1 MKKFLNVV
9 IGILIFGG
17 VFLLS
22 LIMIVRLLTAPN
34 TLNKIV
40 ESEKI
45 TENEKKEAFSRLFSD
60 DEIQS
65 DFYKYI
71 DDKKFKEVVVDFIFQ
86 FYEATTANKKVDTSN
101 IEKLI
106 RESAD
111 KYNEDH
117 EDKISDEILEESI
130 SNFTSDI
137 LEQKPDEVLSI
148 LFKIIYSNNYLYM
161 YIIVLILLLG
171 LLYLINKII
180 NTPIFVL
187 GVDMVIVA
195 FILFDLFAGLNHKLI
210 LSNIMIIVLTDLIV
224 GILLIILSKKINNG
238 ELVDDTNQNEQLE

>member
-9 IGILIFGG
+9 IGIVIFGG

-22 LIMIVRLLTAPN
+22 LIMIVRLLTSPN

-86 FYEATTANKKVDTSN
+86 FYEAKTANKKVDTSN

-117 EDKISDEILEESI
+117 EEKISDEILEESI

-148 LFKIIYSNNYLYM
+148 LFKIIHSNNYLYL

>member
-22 LIMIVRLLTAPN
+22 LIMIVRLLTSPN

-60 DEIQS
+60 DEIQR

-71 DDKKFKEVVVDFIFQ
+71 DDKKYKEVVVDFIFQ

-117 EDKISDEILEESI
+117 EEKISDEILEESI